1 MELIHHPE
9 MLVTSYQPM
18 PHNIQEGHRPQEFA
32 LSPGCYEQSLALCQ
46 CDWIQQSDWCFHFRS
61 GSLPFKSY
69 RNNQQDAT
77 V

>member
-46 CDWIQQSDWCFHFRS
+46 CD
-61 GSLPFKSY
+61 
-69 RNNQQDAT
+69 
-77 V
+77 